1 MDWNKLLST
10 QRLGRPAK
18 PEDAPPP
25 RTEFTRD
32 YDRIIFSS
40 AFRRLQDKTQVF
52 PLAKSDYVRTRL
64 THSLEVASVG
74 RSLGMLAAEVVD
86 RKQPG
91 LAELANPHDLGTIVA
106 TACLAHDIGNP
117 PFGHAGESAIQE
129 WFESSG
135 AVNDINGAERQDLL
149 KFEGNAQGFRTLCT
163 LQQAP
168 QRGGLQLTCSVLG
181 AFTKYPR
188 ASEVAAEQARG
199 ISGKKFGFMQSEV
212 ELFRELAD
220 ELGLKRKPGAADAW
234 HRHPLAFLVE
244 AADDI
249 CYHVMD
255 VEDGFKAGCISFDE
269 IAGLHQ
275 PWLSEER
282 WKRGLE
288 IDDVG
293 RRVEYFRAITV
304 DAMVRA
310 FVQAFDDKHDDIL
323 SGAFD
328 DELAACIP
336 LSKEL
341 KAFKDLAKR
350 KVYSARPVV
359 EIEACGFEVIAGLLE
374 AFVGAIDAQAKNRG
388 TGKART
394 RTLLSLLPKSNVD
407 VSRLSAYERTLLATD
422 FVSGMTDSFA
432 VELYQRIRGISLP

>member
-10 QRLGRPAK
+10 KRLGRDGPA
-18 PEDAPPP
+18 DNATPP

-32 YDRIIFSS
+32 YDRIIFAP

-74 RSLGMLAAEVVD
+74 RSLGVLAAEAILGKEAGLEKVVVPTD
-86 RKQPG
+86 V
-91 LAELANPHDLGTIVA
+91 GTIVA

-129 WFESSG
+129 WFEVSG
-135 AVNDINGAERQDLL
+135 AVNDINGAEREDLL

-168 QRGGLQLTCSVLG
+168 QRGGLQLTCAILG

-188 ASEVAAEQARG
+188 ASLVDEAQRAG
-199 ISGKKFGFMQSEV
+199 ISGKKFGFMQSEAT
-212 ELFRELAD
+212 LFQELAD
-220 ELGLKRKPGAADAW
+220 ELGLIKKPGDGAAW

-255 VEDGFKAGCISFDE
+255 VEDGYKTGNLTYDE
-269 IAGLHQ
+269 IENLHR
-275 PWLSEER
+275 PWISAER
-282 WKRGLE
+282 LERGQRIE
-288 IDDVG
+288 DRG
-293 RRVEYFRAITV
+293 RRVEYFRAVTIDV
-304 DAMVRA
+304 MVRA
-310 FVQAFDDKHDDIL
+310 AVQAFSDNYVGLMDG
-323 SGAFD
+323 SFD
-328 DELAACIP
+328 RELTASIP
-336 LSKEL
+336 RATEF
-341 KAFKDLAKR
+341 KAFKDTAKA
-350 KVYSARPVV
+350 KVYTARPVV
-359 EIEACGFEVIAGLLE
+359 EIEACGFEVIGGLL
-374 AFVGAIDAQAKNRG
+374 ASFVGAINV
-388 TGKART
+388 KARNLQQGNAKS
-394 RTLLSLLPKSNVD
+394 RTLLSLLPAGSPD
-407 VSRLSAYERTLLATD
+407 VRQLAAYERTLIATD
-422 FVSGMTDSFA
+422 YVSGMTDSFA

>member
-1 MDWNKLLST
+1 MDWTKLLST
-10 QRLGRPAK
+10 KRLGRPGA
-18 PEDAPPP
+18 PDDVPPP
-25 RTEFTRD
+25 RSEFTRD

-74 RSLGMLAAEVVD
+74 RSLGMLAAETIVRQHPD
-86 RKQPG
+86 LKG
-91 LAELANPHDLGTIVA
+91 LVIPHDVGTIVA

-135 AVNDINGAERQDLL
+135 AINDIIDAERMDLL

-168 QRGGLQLTCSVLG
+168 QRGGLQLTCAVLG

-188 ASEVAAEQARG
+188 ESKVDAIQAQG
-199 ISGKKFGFMQSEV
+199 ISGKKFGFMQSEA
-212 ELFRELAD
+212 ELFGALTD
-220 ELGLKRKPGAADAW
+220 ELGLIRKPGAGAAW

-255 VEDGFKAGCISFDE
+255 IEDGYKAGCLSFEEISS
-269 IAGLHQ
+269 LHR
-275 PWLSEER
+275 PWHTHER
-282 WKRGLE
+282 WERGTQIVDL
-288 IDDVG
+288 G
-293 RRVEYFRAITV
+293 RRVEYFRAVTV
-304 DAMVRA
+304 DAMIRA
-310 FVQAFDDKHDDIL
+310 VVQAFDDNYAGL
-323 SGAFD
+323 MSGAFD
-328 DELAACIP
+328 NELSACLP
-336 LSKEL
+336 LCNEFKD
-341 KAFKDLAKR
+341 FKDLAKQ
-350 KVYSARPVV
+350 KVYSTRPVV
-359 EIEACGFEVIAGLLE
+359 EIEACGFDVIGGLLTS
-374 AFVGAIDAQAKNRG
+374 FVDAINVKAKKIGR
-388 TGKART
+388 GKARA
-394 RTLLSLLPKSNVD
+394 RTLLSLMPKTTADLTRLP
-407 VSRLSAYERTLLATD
+407 AYERTLLATD

-432 VELYQRIRGISLP
+432 VDLYQRIRGISLP